1 MSAYICNPE
10 QFALL
15 AVYAYKQELVER
27 PEDIAEMLAREN
39 IASVAYRYPDDA
51 DGGRCGTYLEMDE
64 DIVKAARIWVD
75 HYLDKSPIG
84 FNLAS
89 NAIIWNACDHLEYQ
103 SCEHDG
109 WLTSDA
115 RNLLQQIRQH
125 IGKKPLG
132 DVAWG
137 WTDPETLPE
146 VKALFEE
153 VAA

>member
-15 AVYAYKQELVER
+15 AVTAYKRGLVAQA
-27 PEDIAEMLAREN
+27 EDAAEMLAREN
-39 IASVAYRYPDDA
+39 IAGVAYDYPEDQ
-51 DGGRCGTYLEMDE
+51 DGDRPGPGLKDE

-75 HYLDKSPIG
+75 YYLDNDPG
-84 FNLAS
+84 AS
-89 NAIIWNACDHLEYQ
+89 NAIIWNACDNLDYQ

-109 WLTSDA
+109 WPASYAKVVLG
-115 RNLLQQIRQH
+115 LIRRH

-137 WTDPETLPE
+137 WSDPETLPE
-146 VKALFEE
+146 VEALYEGE
-153 VAA
+153 TA